1 MYHPV
6 VCGCV
11 VGGCGEGVVQIVHEG
26 HVRGGGW
33 LLLVWG
39 GDVPREW
46 CRKLLREAIRATHVS
61 HSHSLVLSG
70 VASGGGW
77 AMLGSR

>member
-6 VCGCV
+6 VSGCV
-11 VGGCGEGVVQIVHEG
+11 VAGGGEGVVQIVHEG

-33 LLLVWG
+33 LRSSGVG
-39 GDVPREW
+39 MSPGTW
-46 CRKLLREAIRATHVS
+46 CRELIIRATHVS
-61 HSHSLVLSG
+61 RSHSLVLSG
-70 VASGGGW
+70 VAPGGGW

>member
-11 VGGCGEGVVQIVHEG
+11 VGGGGEGVVQIVHEG

-33 LLLVWG
+33 LLLVG
-39 GDVPREW
+39 VGMSPGTW

-61 HSHSLVLSG
+61 RSHSLVLLG